1 MTQFNKIIKLN
12 PESEDRTFLLRQ
24 AQEALRQSEAR
35 YRQLLELSLDAIFV
49 HHDGIITFVNRA
61 GIELLGANKT
71 EDIVGKNALD
81 FVHPDFREAAA
92 AQIRQVS
99 ASDRPAPAL
108 EAKLLRLDGST
119 FDAEVALDAIVEQGR
134 KSYLVVARDI
144 AARKVAEAAQR
155 ESQARKSAML
165 ESALD
170 AIVTIDQE
178 GNIFEWNPA
187 AERMFG
193 YRRAAVLGKELAQLI
208 IPPSLR
214 EKHRQGLG
222 RYLDGG
228 ATSVLGKR
236 TEMTA
241 LHADGTEFPVELSIA
256 RIAHDGPPIFT
267 GFIRDITER
276 KHIEEQLRQIQ
287 KMDSIGHL
295 AGGVA
300 HDFNNL
306 LAVMQGYLY
315 IVLEG
320 DDLSEGA
327 RGNLNHI
334 LAATERAANLT
345 RQLLLF
351 SRKQPA
357 QLQSLYLNETIDNLA
372 KFLRRIIGE
381 DIKLQIHSQSQL
393 PPVEAD
399 PGMMEQVVMNLAVNA
414 RDAMPAGG
422 FLTIH
427 TELRTVGSEH
437 ALLNPEARTG
447 EFVCLTV
454 QDTGCGIPPEIL
466 PRVFEPFFTTKSAG
480 KGTGLGLATVF
491 GIVSQHRGW
500 IELDSRTGEGTM
512 VKVFLPASAR
522 PAASEE
528 QEPGRI
534 TLRRGSG
541 TILLVEDEIALRGLT
556 RILLEEYGYR
566 ALEAGSGVEALS
578 VWEDQQGQINL
589 LFTDMILP
597 DGMTGRELAKRLKE
611 RKPDLKVIYTS
622 GYSLDLD
629 GTGFI
634 LREGLNFLQKPC
646 KAEKIIQA
654 VQELLVE

>member
-1 MTQFNKIIKLN
+1 MHRRQLKH
-12 PESEDRTFLLRQ
+12 ESKDQTSLLRQ
-24 AQEALRQSEAR
+24 AQKALRQSERR
-35 YRQLLELSLDAIFV
+35 YRQLLELSLDAIWM
-49 HHDGIITFVNRA
+49 HHYGIITFVNSA
-61 GIELLGANKT
+61 CVELLGANKA
-71 EDIVGKNALD
+71 EELVGRSVLD
-81 FVHPDFREAAA
+81 FVHPDSREAVAG
-92 AQIRQVS
+92 QNLLVRNRS
-99 ASDRPAPAL
+99 RPAPAL
-108 EAKLLRLDGST
+108 ELKLLRLDGASV
-119 FDAEVALDAIVEQGR
+119 DAEVAVDAIVGQGR

-178 GNIFEWNPA
+178 GRIFEWNPA
-187 AERMFG
+187 AEKIFG
-193 YRRAAVLGKELAQLI
+193 YRRATVLGKELAQLI

-214 EKHRQGLG
+214 EQHRQGLG
-222 RYLDGG
+222 RYLATG

-241 LHADGTEFPVELSIA
+241 LRADGKEFPVELSIA

-267 GFIRDITER
+267 GFIRDITDR

-287 KMDSIGHL
+287 KMDSIGRL

-315 IVLEG
+315 IVLEREDLGEATRG
-320 DDLSEGA
+320 DLNQILGA
-327 RGNLNHI
+327 
-334 LAATERAANLT
+334 AERASNLT

-357 QLQSLYLNETIDNLA
+357 QLQPLYLNEAIDNLA

-393 PPVEAD
+393 PQVEAD
-399 PGMMEQVVMNLAVNA
+399 LGMVEQVVMNLAVNA
-414 RDAMPAGG
+414 RDAMPDGG
-422 FLTIH
+422 FLTIN
-427 TELRTVGSEH
+427 TEGVTVESERALR
-437 ALLNPEARTG
+437 NPEARMG
-447 EFVCLTV
+447 KFVCLTV

-466 PRVFEPFFTTKSAG
+466 TRIFEPFFTTKSVG

-500 IELDSRTGEGTM
+500 IEVESRTGAGTTI
-512 VKVFLPASAR
+512 KVFLPASAR
-522 PAASEE
+522 AAAGTEKE
-528 QEPGRI
+528 QRRI

-578 VWEDQQGQINL
+578 IWKNQRGKIDL

-597 DGMTGRELAKRLKE
+597 DGITGRELAKQLKA
-611 RKPDLKVIYTS
+611 RKPELKVIYTS
-622 GYSLDLD
+622 GYALDLD
-629 GTGFI
+629 RTGVI
-634 LREGLNFLQKPC
+634 LREGLNFLQKPS
-646 KAEKIIQA
+646 KAERIIQA
-654 VQELLVE
+654 VQDMLGE